1 MNALVE
7 ANVIR
12 SPISL
17 FVAYSTE
24 MHAETKITMLRMFYD
39 CIDLASPESD
49 GWQVHDW
56 LKRAYAIEKVPISQ
70 NSITWLLHL
79 TANERYVECSPR
91 IVWSALQHA
100 MRSVLNH
107 ERYSRH
113 LARLLQLSEDET
125 RNINQRHLSAL
136 GSWIA
141 LRVNGRAL
149 LPMVLYVGSFL
160 QMKGFDWIEDSM
172 SHREF
177 LQAQPNRYAAWCH
190 AVLDAVE
197 KIELYMREELDLSM
211 QHLGWTRDDLISAL
225 SDTDVLALSSND
237 HLLNPQTCSQCKDNY
252 DMMAYGLVEPARIA
266 IQECVRTG
274 HESDCICQSIF
285 TENDV
290 AAELS
295 DYSGVC
301 CNEEGD
307 ESDTDEEFFDAQPL
321 HFDNQDQSDSKMFSE
336 MATLLYKAQGR
347 IWIGE
352 YAIGERLC
360 GTCFLLK
367 EQYIGEDGFAAEFP
381 PMPMSFESFRTK
393 W

>member
-1 MNALVE
+1 
-7 ANVIR
+7 
-12 SPISL
+12 
-17 FVAYSTE
+17 
-24 MHAETKITMLRMFYD
+24 MHAAAKITMLRMFYD

-56 LKRAYAIEKVPISQ
+56 LKRAYAREKVPISQ

-113 LARLLQLSEDET
+113 LERLLQFSEDET
-125 RNINQRHLSAL
+125 RNISQRHLSAL

-141 LRVNGRAL
+141 VRVSGRAL
-149 LPMVLYVGSFL
+149 LPMLLYVGSFL

-177 LQAQPNRYAAWCH
+177 LQAQPNLYAAWCH

-225 SDTDVLALSSND
+225 SNTDVVTLSSNT
-237 HLLNPQTCSQCKDNY
+237 HLLNPQSCSQCKDNY
-252 DMMAYGLVEPARIA
+252 NMMAHSLVEPARIA
-266 IQECVRTG
+266 IQECVKTG
-274 HESDCICQSIF
+274 HEPDCICQSIF
-285 TENDV
+285 TENDLG
-290 AAELS
+290 AENS

-301 CNEEGD
+301 CNEEEGD
-307 ESDTDEEFFDAQPL
+307 ESDADEEFFDAQPL
-321 HFDNQDQSDSKMFSE
+321 HFDNQDQSNSKMFSE
-336 MATLLYKAQGR
+336 VATLLYKAQGR

-360 GTCFLLK
+360 ATCFLFK

-381 PMPMSFESFRTK
+381 PMPKSFESFRTK

>member
-1 MNALVE
+1 
-7 ANVIR
+7 
-12 SPISL
+12 
-17 FVAYSTE
+17 
-24 MHAETKITMLRMFYD
+24 MHAATKITMLRMFYD

-56 LKRAYAIEKVPISQ
+56 LKRAYAREKVPISQ

-100 MRSVLNH
+100 VRSVLNH

-113 LARLLQLSEDET
+113 LERLLQLSEDET
-125 RNINQRHLSAL
+125 RNISQRHLSAL

-160 QMKGFDWIEDSM
+160 QMKGFDWIEDPM

-177 LQAQPNRYAAWCH
+177 LQAQPNLYAAWCH

-211 QHLGWTRDDLISAL
+211 QHLSWTRDDLISAL
-225 SDTDVLALSSND
+225 SDTDVVTSSSND
-237 HLLNPQTCSQCKDNY
+237 HFLNPQNCSQCKDNY
-252 DMMAYGLVEPARIA
+252 NMMAHSLVEPARIA
-266 IQECVRTG
+266 IQECVKTG
-274 HESDCICQSIF
+274 HESDCICQSSF
-285 TENDV
+285 TENDL

-301 CNEEGD
+301 CNEEEGD

-321 HFDNQDQSDSKMFSE
+321 HFDNQDQCNSKMFSE
-336 MATLLYKAQGR
+336 TATLLYKAQGR

-360 GTCFLLK
+360 ATCFLFK

-381 PMPMSFESFRTK
+381 PMPKSFESFRTK